1 MQVQQNNNFTKIGS
15 MISKRLNILETLIF
29 LLFLLSL
36 ALKSA
41 GIINTTLPTILLT
54 LLAIIHFFKSFEPLA
69 GENNAQVIF
78 IDKLIW
84 MSLSISTLGI
94 LFRLLNSPGYN
105 MMIIIGSVSL
115 SLSFLLILSVKK
127 NKPQVAIFDKR
138 YIIRVI
144 LMCLISLALKFT
156 PSNNLVEIG
165 LTDEIK
171 TEITK

>member
-1 MQVQQNNNFTKIGS
+1 MN
-15 MISKRLNILETLIF
+15 
-29 LLFLLSL
+29 
-36 ALKSA
+36 
-41 GIINTTLPTILLT
+41 LPTILLT
-54 LLAIIHFFKSFEPLA
+54 LLAIIYFFKSFEPLA

-165 LTDEIK
+165 LIDEIK

>member
-41 GIINTTLPTILLT
+41 GIINMTLPTILLT
-54 LLAIIHFFKSFEPLA
+54 LLAIIYFFKSFEPLA

-127 NKPQVAIFDKR
+127 TN
-138 YIIRVI
+138 
-144 LMCLISLALKFT
+144 LK
-156 PSNNLVEIG
+156 
-165 LTDEIK
+165 
-171 TEITK
+171 

>member
-41 GIINTTLPTILLT
+41 GIINMTLPTILLT
-54 LLAIIHFFKSFEPLA
+54 LLAIIYFFKSFEPLA

-165 LTDEIK
+165 LIDEIK